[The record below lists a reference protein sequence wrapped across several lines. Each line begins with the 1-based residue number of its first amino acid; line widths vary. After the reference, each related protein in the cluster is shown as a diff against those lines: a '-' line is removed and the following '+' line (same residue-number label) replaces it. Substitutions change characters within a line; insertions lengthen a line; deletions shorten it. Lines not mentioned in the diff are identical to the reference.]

1 MKKFSL
7 FILMIAI
14 MFCVSCTKE
23 NNDVSNETPD
33 VLQQNNAGDDDRIS
47 SNQDDVSN
55 NGNVVDGNEPS
66 LSKEGEPSKMV
77 EGLNDNSIK
86 PTITTLSNYDTS
98 TLSNKKHSWYFNKG
112 KNHEQPRIDTSLKN
126 VVDKYDAI
134 YLESPDEKIIYL
146 TFDEGYENGY
156 TGQILDTL
164 KEKNVKATFFITGP
178 YLSKNE
184 DLVRRMVEEG
194 HTVGNHTVNHPS
206 MPDVDDEKL
215 EKELLDLDRKF
226 YELFGESM
234 KYVRPPMGE
243 FSERTVA
250 LSKNLGYTS
259 VFWSFAYKDW
269 ETNNQKG
276 TEYAKET
283 VLNAIH
289 PGEVMLLHAVS
300 VDNTNALGM
309 IIDEVRNMGYE
320 FGELK

>member
-1 MKKFSL
+1 
-7 FILMIAI
+7 MIAM
-14 MFCVSCTKE
+14 MFCVSCTKDAPLVKGE
-23 NNDVSNETPD
+23 RTDEVDEGIQTTDEQTDVGDGAHDVQNNETN
-33 VLQQNNAGDDDRIS
+33 VDDGIL
-47 SNQDDVSN
+47 DDT
-55 NGNVVDGNEPS
+55 EETP
-66 LSKEGEPSKMV
+66 
-77 EGLNDNSIK
+77 
-86 PTITTLSNYDTS
+86 TTLTDYDTS

-112 KNHEQPRIDTSLKN
+112 TNHEQPRIDTSLKN

-134 YLESPDEKIIYL
+134 YLESPDEKTIYL

-164 KEKNVKATFFITGP
+164 KEKNVKAVFFITGP

-226 YELFGESM
+226 YELFGQSM

-259 VFWSFAYKDW
+259 VFWSFAYRDW

-276 TEYAKET
+276 TDYAKET

-300 VDNTNALGM
+300 VDNANALGD
-309 IIDEVRNMGYE
+309 IIDEARSMGYE
-320 FGELK
+320 FGELQSLER

>member
-1 MKKFSL
+1 MKKFSF
-7 FILMIAI
+7 FILMIAMI
-14 MFCVSCTKE
+14 FCVSCTKE
-23 NNDVSNETPD
+23 NIDNNVGDGIPDVSNIGEQTD
-33 VLQQNNAGDDDRIS
+33 VGDDDHIV
-47 SNQDDVSN
+47 QN
-55 NGNVVDGNEPS
+55 NDQTNVGDGILDLPETDEP
-66 LSKEGEPSKMV
+66 
-77 EGLNDNSIK
+77 
-86 PTITTLSNYDTS
+86 TTTLTNYDTS
-98 TLSNKKHSWYFNKG
+98 ELSNKKHSWYFNKG
-112 KNHEQPRIDTSLKN
+112 TNHEQPRIDTSLKN

-134 YLESPDEKIIYL
+134 YLESPDEKVIYL

-164 KEKNVKATFFITGP
+164 KEKNVKAVLFITGP

-215 EKELLDLDRKF
+215 EKELLDLDRKY
-226 YELFGESM
+226 YELFGQSM

-259 VFWSFAYKDW
+259 VFWSFAYRDW

-300 VDNTNALGM
+300 VDNANALGD
-309 IIDEVRNMGYE
+309 IIDEARSLGYE
-320 FGELK
+320 FGEL

>member
-1 MKKFSL
+1 MKKLSL
-7 FILMIAI
+7 FLLMIAM
-14 MFCVSCTKE
+14 MFCVSCTNDNID
-23 NNDVSNETPD
+23 NNV
-33 VLQQNNAGDDDRIS
+33 GDDAHIVPE
-47 SNQDDVSN
+47 NIEP
-55 NGNVVDGNEPS
+55 NVPENES
-66 LSKEGEPSKMV
+66 
-77 EGLNDNSIK
+77 
-86 PTITTLSNYDTS
+86 TTTTLTNYDTS
-98 TLSNKKHSWYFNKG
+98 ELSNKKYSWYFNKG
-112 KNHEQPRIDTSLKN
+112 TNHEQPRIDTSLKN

-134 YLESPDEKIIYL
+134 YLESPDEKTIYL

-164 KEKNVKATFFITGP
+164 KEKNVKAVFFITGP

-215 EKELLDLDRKF
+215 EKELLDLDRKY

-259 VFWSFAYKDW
+259 IFWSFAYRDW

-283 VLNAIH
+283 VLKAIH

-300 VDNTNALGM
+300 VDNANALGD
-309 IIDEVRNMGYE
+309 IIDEARNMGYE
-320 FGELK
+320 FGELD

>member
-1 MKKFSL
+1 MIKKLPIFL
-7 FILMIAI
+7 LMITLMI
-14 MFCVSCTKE
+14 CTSCK
-23 NNDVSNETPD
+23 NEETIS
-33 VLQQNNAGDDDRIS
+33 LEQEEQNNIS
-47 SNQDDVSN
+47 
-55 NGNVVDGNEPS
+55 NVEQPKEEIEPEIVPEEP
-66 LSKEGEPSKMV
+66 KEEKI
-77 EGLNDNSIK
+77 ELTDF
-86 PTITTLSNYDTS
+86 DTS
-98 TLSNKKHSWYFNKG
+98 TLSNKKYSWYFNKG
-112 KNHEQPRIDTSLKN
+112 TNHEQPRIDTSLKN

-164 KEKNVKATFFITGP
+164 KEHNVKATFFITGP

-184 DLVRRMVEEG
+184 DLVKRMVDEG

-206 MPDVDDEKL
+206 MPDVTDDIEL
-215 EKELLDLDRKF
+215 ENELLDLDRKF

-259 VFWSFAYKDW
+259 VFWSFAYRDW

-300 VDNTNALGM
+300 VDNANALGD
-309 IIDEVRNMGYE
+309 IIKGARDMGYE
-320 FGELK
+320 FGEL

>member
-1 MKKFSL
+1 
-7 FILMIAI
+7 
-14 MFCVSCTKE
+14 
-23 NNDVSNETPD
+23 
-33 VLQQNNAGDDDRIS
+33 
-47 SNQDDVSN
+47 
-55 NGNVVDGNEPS
+55 
-66 LSKEGEPSKMV
+66 MV
-77 EGLNDNSIK
+77 EGLNDVPSENDVSTE
-86 PTITTLSNYDTS
+86 PTILTNYDTS
-98 TLSNKKHSWYFNKG
+98 ELSNKKYSWYFNKG
-112 KNHEQPRIDTSLKN
+112 TNHEQPRIDISLKN
-126 VVDKYDAI
+126 VVDKYNAI
-134 YLESPDEKIIYL
+134 YLESPDEKVIYL

-164 KEKNVKATFFITGP
+164 KDKNVKAVFFITGP

-226 YELFGESM
+226 YELFGQSM

-259 VFWSFAYKDW
+259 VFWSFAYRDW

-283 VLNAIH
+283 VLKAIH

-300 VDNTNALGM
+300 VDNANALGD
-309 IIDEVRNMGYE
+309 IIDEARNMGYE

>member
-1 MKKFSL
+1 MKKLSL
-7 FILMIAI
+7 FILMIAMI
-14 MFCVSCTKE
+14 FCVSCTNE
-23 NNDVSNETPD
+23 NNTVGDGA
-33 VLQQNNAGDDDRIS
+33 NNISSKQGNVGDDDHIVPNNEQS
-47 SNQDDVSN
+47 DVGDDVPN
-55 NGNVVDGNEPS
+55 QNDVPTEP
-66 LSKEGEPSKMV
+66 
-77 EGLNDNSIK
+77 
-86 PTITTLSNYDTS
+86 TTTPLTNYDIS
-98 TLSNKKHSWYFNKG
+98 TLSNKKYSWYFNKG
-112 KNHEQPRIDTSLKN
+112 TNHEQPRIDTSLKN

-134 YLESPDEKIIYL
+134 YLGSPDEKTIYL

-164 KEKNVKATFFITGP
+164 KEKNVKAVFFITGP

-206 MPDVDDEKL
+206 MPDVNDEKL
-215 EKELLDLDRKF
+215 ESELLDLDRKF
-226 YELFGESM
+226 YELFGQSM

-309 IIDEVRNMGYE
+309 IIDEARKMGYE
-320 FGELK
+320 FGELE

>member
-1 MKKFSL
+1 MIKKLPIFL
-7 FILMIAI
+7 LMITLMI
-14 MFCVSCTKE
+14 CTSCK
-23 NNDVSNETPD
+23 NEETINLEPEE
-33 VLQQNNAGDDDRIS
+33 QNNIS
-47 SNQDDVSN
+47 
-55 NGNVVDGNEPS
+55 NVEQPNEKVEPEIVPEEPK
-66 LSKEGEPSKMV
+66 KEEKI
-77 EGLNDNSIK
+77 ELTDF
-86 PTITTLSNYDTS
+86 DTS
-98 TLSNKKHSWYFNKG
+98 TLSNKKYSWYFNKG
-112 KNHEQPRIDTSLKN
+112 TNHEQPRIDTSLKN

-164 KEKNVKATFFITGP
+164 KEHNVKATFFITGP

-184 DLVRRMVEEG
+184 DLVKRMVDEG

-206 MPDVDDEKL
+206 MPDVTDDIEL
-215 EKELLDLDRKF
+215 ENELLDLDRKF

-259 VFWSFAYKDW
+259 VFWSFAYRDW

-283 VLNAIH
+283 VLKGIH

-300 VDNTNALGM
+300 VDNTNALGD
-309 IIDEVRNMGYE
+309 IIKGARDMGYE
-320 FGELK
+320 FGEL

>member
-1 MKKFSL
+1 MKKFYI
-7 FILMIAI
+7 FILMISI
-14 MFCVSCTKE
+14 MFCVSCTNDAPIVKGE
-23 NNDVSNETPD
+23 RADEVGDEITNNVGDGVLDVPK
-33 VLQQNNAGDDDRIS
+33 VDDDIQNKIDTPQIVAS
-47 SNQDDVSN
+47 TT
-55 NGNVVDGNEPS
+55 
-66 LSKEGEPSKMV
+66 
-77 EGLNDNSIK
+77 
-86 PTITTLSNYDTS
+86 PTNYDTS
-98 TLSNKKHSWYFNKG
+98 TLSNKKYGWYFNKG
-112 KNHEQPRIDTSLKN
+112 TNHGKPRIDTALKKIA
-126 VVDKYDAI
+126 DKYDAI
-134 YLESPDEKIIYL
+134 YLESTDDKVIYL

-156 TGQILDTL
+156 TGKILDTL
-164 KEKNVKATFFITGP
+164 KEKNVKAVFFITGP
-178 YLSKNE
+178 YLEKNE

-206 MPDVDDEKL
+206 MPDVNDEKL

-226 YELFGESM
+226 YELFGQSM

-276 TEYAKET
+276 TEYAKKT
-283 VLNAIH
+283 VLDSIH

-300 VDNTNALGM
+300 VDNTNALGS
-309 IIDEVRNMGYE
+309 IIDEARAMGYE

>member
-1 MKKFSL
+1 MKKLSL
-7 FILMIAI
+7 FLLMIAMI
-14 MFCVSCTKE
+14 FCISCTNE
-23 NNDVSNETPD
+23 NSDISQQNVGDGALDIPNVEEQNNVEDDTTPLVKGERADEVGEGIQNDVP
-33 VLQQNNAGDDDRIS
+33 V
-47 SNQDDVSN
+47 
-55 NGNVVDGNEPS
+55 EP
-66 LSKEGEPSKMV
+66 
-77 EGLNDNSIK
+77 
-86 PTITTLSNYDTS
+86 TTTTLTNYDTS

-112 KNHEQPRIDTSLKN
+112 TNHEQPRIDTSLKN

-164 KEKNVKATFFITGP
+164 KEKNVKAVFFITGP

-215 EKELLDLDRKF
+215 EKELLDLDRKY

-259 VFWSFAYKDW
+259 VFWSFAYRDW

-300 VDNTNALGM
+300 VDNTNALGD
-309 IIDEVRNMGYE
+309 IIDEARSMGYE
-320 FGELK
+320 FGELD

>member
-1 MKKFSL
+1 MKKLSL
-7 FILMIAI
+7 FILMIVM
-14 MFCVSCTKE
+14 MFCVSCTNE
-23 NNDVSNETPD
+23 NIDNNVGDDTTPLVKGKRANEVGEGIQNDVLNIEQTD
-33 VLQQNNAGDDDRIS
+33 VGDGAHDVPNQNDIS
-47 SNQDDVSN
+47 ENI
-55 NGNVVDGNEPS
+55 EP
-66 LSKEGEPSKMV
+66 
-77 EGLNDNSIK
+77 
-86 PTITTLSNYDTS
+86 ITTTLTNYDTS

-112 KNHEQPRIDTSLKN
+112 TNHEQPRIDTSLKN

-164 KEKNVKATFFITGP
+164 KEKNVKAVFFITGP

-226 YELFGESM
+226 YELFGASM

-259 VFWSFAYKDW
+259 VFWSFAYRDW

-300 VDNTNALGM
+300 VDNTNALGD
-309 IIDEVRNMGYE
+309 IIDEARSLGYE